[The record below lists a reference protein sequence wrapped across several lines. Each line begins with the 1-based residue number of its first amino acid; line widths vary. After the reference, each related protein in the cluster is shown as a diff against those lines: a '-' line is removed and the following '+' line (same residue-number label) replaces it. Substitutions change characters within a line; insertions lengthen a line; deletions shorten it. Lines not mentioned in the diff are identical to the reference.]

1 MLTRRPAGPTPLLS
15 VLFLLASLASAH
27 AQESRQG
34 PLSATSVEVSTGQ
47 VRIAFPVD
55 TSGTWGWP
63 VRNEGAYQGYAWS
76 AFVDGMDGPV
86 SIGLWVYPRDTTALT
101 FSSLDRLI
109 AAGYS
114 KLCLPGMVQHC
125 GDDSVTK
132 TLENNRIILTL
143 DNPAVIARL
152 FGTRPTHVR
161 VTRQTPADPPT
172 YENDSVPIRYVTP
185 QIPQPDSTLLA
196 EAERGR
202 RQYEAS
208 ITSIDRHISGAEGWW
223 GMDDIW
229 VAVGDSIRLSLA
241 ETHCHYD
248 SCVTGRQVSDSGWSV
263 RDSSIVRIRPNC
275 GAGCVFA
282 YGRRTGKT
290 MIRVRGLHGPS
301 DTMPSRKPPAR
312 RIERRIIVGR
322 PVARVVILPRPDTVR
337 VGQPYTFRAR
347 ALDRAGRVI
356 PDVPIEIVVDI
367 GHRLGTL
374 ATKPYPA
381 EFRVTGRRP
390 VIATFRGLADTLMVT
405 VIDARLPR

>member
-1 MLTRRPAGPTPLLS
+1 MLTRRPAGPSPLVS
-15 VLFLLASLASAH
+15 ALFLLASLASAH
-27 AQESRQG
+27 AQESRRG
-34 PLSATSVEVSTGQ
+34 PLSATSVEVSTRQ
-47 VRIAFPVD
+47 VRIAFPAD

-63 VRNEGAYQGYAWS
+63 VRNKGAYQGYVWS

-101 FSSLDRLI
+101 FSSLEPLI

-114 KLCLPGMVQHC
+114 KLCLPGMVLHC
-125 GDDSVTK
+125 RDESVIK

-143 DNPAVIARL
+143 DAPAVIARL
-152 FGTRPTHVR
+152 FGTRPKHVR
-161 VTRQTPADPPT
+161 VIRQTPNDAPI
-172 YENDSVPIRYVTP
+172 ESDSVPVRYVAP
-185 QIPQPDSTLLA
+185 QIPQPDSALLA

-202 RQYEAS
+202 RRYQAS
-208 ITSIDRHISGAEGWW
+208 ITSIDRYISGGEGWW

-248 SCVTGRQVSDSGWSV
+248 SCVTGREVSDSGWSV

-290 MIRVRGLHGPS
+290 MITVRGLHGPS
-301 DTMPSRKPPAR
+301 DTMPSGKPPAR
-312 RIERRIIVGR
+312 RIERRITVGR
-322 PVARVVILPRPDTVR
+322 PVARVAILPRPDTVR
-337 VGQPYTFRAR
+337 VGQPYTFHAR
-347 ALDRAGRVI
+347 AFDRAGRVI

-381 EFRVTGRRP
+381 EFRVTGRHP

-405 VIDARLPR
+405 VIDGRLPR